1 MNLQG
6 LRRHGRLGVVLPV
19 LLAMLWGTPAAA
31 FQFEFG
37 EVDGSFDSTLS
48 YGMSWRMSDQDKDI
62 IGLQEGGRAY
72 SVNYDDG
79 NLNYDKGRPDQQ
91 HGQDHQ

>member
-6 LRRHGRLGVVLPV
+6 LKRHGRLGVVLPV

-37 EVDGSFDSTLS
+37 EVDGSLDSTLS
-48 YGMSWRMSDQDKDI
+48 YGMSWRVADRDKDI
-62 IGLQEGGRAY
+62 VGIGQRRQSLFG
-72 SVNYDDG
+72 
-79 NLNYDKGRPDQQ
+79 
-91 HGQDHQ
+91 

>member
-6 LRRHGRLGVVLPV
+6 LKRHGRRGVVLPV

-37 EVDGSFDSTLS
+37 DVEGSLDSTLS
-48 YGMSWRMSDQDKDI
+48 YGMSWRVADRDKDI
-62 IGLQEGGRAY
+62 VGTANGGNAY
-72 SVNYDDG
+72 SVNGDDG
-79 NLNYDKGRPDQQ
+79 NLNYDD
-91 HGQDHQ
+91 DN

>member
-6 LRRHGRLGVVLPV
+6 SKSPGRLGVVLPV

-31 FQFEFG
+31 FQFNLG

-48 YGMSWRMSDQDKDI
+48 YGMSWRTADRDDDI
-62 IGLQEGGRAY
+62 
-72 SVNYDDG
+72 
-79 NLNYDKGRPDQQ
+79 
-91 HGQDHQ
+91 